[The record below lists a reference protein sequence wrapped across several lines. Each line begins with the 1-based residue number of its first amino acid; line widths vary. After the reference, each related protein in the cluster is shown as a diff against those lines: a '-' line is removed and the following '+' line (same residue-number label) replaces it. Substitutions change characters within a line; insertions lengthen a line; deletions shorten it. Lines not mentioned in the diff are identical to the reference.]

1 MPNHSVAALPSC
13 QAKTTSCHSTVA
25 AAVTVT
31 ASNTGR
37 TTSITHADS
46 GTSATWTLTYTYFTG
61 ILSRF
66 RISLFLSL

>member
-1 MPNHSVAALPSC
+1 MPNHSVAALPPC

-31 ASNTGR
+31 ASNSGR
-37 TTSITHADS
+37 TTSITHTDS
-46 GTSATWTLTYTYFTG
+46 VTSAVWTLTYTYFTG

-66 RISLFLSL
+66 RISLFLSF